1 MVVKK
6 RILYLFVVFF
16 LADHCLWLVNSSSQ
30 SVTNELCWLLILL
43 MFFGRFGKNL
53 FHSISDRNEYIFTN
67 EVLFVFVL
75 AVASSLQAYLLH
87 GQSLIQGILPQRFM
101 VVGFLLYYV
110 LVNYMNCKQDAIT
123 AVKKLFAII
132 GYMELLL
139 YITQYFLIGKIQFL
153 QMSYSYR
160 LGEVRMNFDSVAVPF
175 VVLMS
180 VDNIYKEKRASW
192 KDILSIAAGFF
203 YSFVVAKTRIVL
215 VAYIVALVGGY
226 LAWRKGGRKKF
237 YVFFA
242 LVAMVLFLS
251 QTELF
256 RYMLDGLN
264 NIDLSA
270 QTRTLGREYYLS
282 RIKEHPFLGA
292 GYLNM
297 KNATAMEYSGM
308 NNISTGGI
316 YWVDLGVYG
325 LTFFFGIIGLIWFL
339 ILYGKMTLK
348 SYRIAQNGN
357 LTYWMYML
365 YLIVLS
371 PNGTGFIWYISSTVS
386 FIVWLSLIDGEYKKY
401 EGAQNIESR

>member
-6 RILYLFVVFF
+6 KILYLFVVLF

-110 LVNYMNCKQDAIT
+110 LVNYMNCTQDAIT

-153 QMSYSYR
+153 QMNYSYR
-160 LGEVRMNFDSVAVPF
+160 LGEVRMNLGSVAVPF
-175 VVLMS
+175 VVMMC
-180 VDNIYKEKRASW
+180 VDNIYKQKRASW
-192 KDILSIAAGFF
+192 KDIISIAAGFF

-226 LAWRKGGRKKF
+226 LVWKKGGRKKF

-256 RYMLDGLN
+256 SYMLDGLN

-282 RIKEHPFLGA
+282 KIKEHPFLGA
-292 GYLNM
+292 GYINM
-297 KNATAMEYSGM
+297 KNATAMKYSGM
-308 NNISTGGI
+308 NSISTGGI

-348 SYRIAQNGN
+348 SFRIAQNGN

-365 YLIVLS
+365 YLIVLA

-386 FIVWLSLIDGEYKKY
+386 FIVWLSLIDVEYKKY

>member
-6 RILYLFVVFF
+6 RILYLFVVLF
-16 LADHCLWLVNSSSQ
+16 LAGHCLWLVNSSSQ

-43 MFFGRFGKNL
+43 MFFCGFGKNL
-53 FHSISDRNEYIFTN
+53 FHSISDRKEYIFTN

-110 LVNYMNCKQDAIT
+110 LVNYMNCKQDALT
-123 AVKKLFAII
+123 AVKKLFAIV

-153 QMSYSYR
+153 QINYSYR
-160 LGEVRMNFDSVAVPF
+160 LGEVRMNLGSVAIPF
-175 VVLMS
+175 VVLMC
-180 VDNIYKEKRASW
+180 VDNIYKQKRASW
-192 KDILSIAAGFF
+192 KDIISIAAGFF

-226 LAWRKGGRKKF
+226 LIWKKGGRKKL

-256 RYMLDGLN
+256 SYMLDGLN
-264 NIDLSA
+264 NIDMSA

-282 RIKEHPFLGA
+282 RIKEHPFLGV

-308 NNISTGGI
+308 NSISTGGI